1 MYKVYDL
8 NRKRLFALK
17 IMKKEVDLQL
27 ENLLE
32 EVAHEMKM
40 TMEIMNINNKYFT
53 NLIAF

>member
-1 MYKVYDL
+1 
-8 NRKRLFALK
+8 
-17 IMKKEVDLQL
+17 MKKEVDQQL

-53 NLIAF
+53 NLMAFQVNEMTNLKKV